1 MLVYIFRRLIN
12 VVALLVV
19 VSMVTF
25 GIFFMVPKITGS
37 DPALL
42 YAGRATNKVAI
53 EGIRHK
59 MGLDKPITVQYGE
72 FVKGIVV
79 GRDYDGGS
87 DTTHCPAPCFGY
99 SFKNEQPV
107 WPMLLDRLPV
117 TASLAAGAS
126 LLWLIGGVAT
136 GVISAL
142 RRRTVLDRATMITAL
157 AGVSLPVYFTGL
169 LASAIFVH
177 SLGWLPEIGYVD
189 FADNPLLW
197 AQNLILPWITLAFL
211 FAATYARL
219 TRATMLE
226 ILGEDYIRTARAKG
240 LKEGVVIGKHALR
253 STLTPI
259 ITIFGLDLG
268 QLLGGAVL
276 TETVFN
282 LKGLGNAAVS
292 AIGTQDLPVILG
304 VTMFAAFFIVM
315 ANLIVDLL
323 YAVVDPR
330 VRLT

>member
-87 DTTHCPAPCFGY
+87 DKTHCAAPCFGY